1 MNLLQKHKEF
11 WRTYMARR
19 EHSDKKEN
27 SIKTPACRVCTLGT
41 TITVAM
47 YNLYRNYILMDLEIQ
62 IQELRSNICKEI
74 GEEIFPYARDFSL
87 KSQKHYDD
95 FKTTYPEHHAQL
107 TRLLAQYQQTVQCPA
122 CSEG

>member
-1 MNLLQKHKEF
+1 MSLLQKHKEF

-19 EHSDKKEN
+19 ERFSKQET
-27 SIKTPACRVCTLGT
+27 SIKTSACRVCTLGT

-62 IQELRSNICKEI
+62 IQELRSNICREI
-74 GEEIFPYARDFSL
+74 GEEFFPYARDFSL

-95 FKTTYPEHHAQL
+95 FKATYPEHHAQL
-107 TRLLAQYQQTVQCPA
+107 TRLLTEYQQTVHCPA
-122 CSEG
+122 CSEE